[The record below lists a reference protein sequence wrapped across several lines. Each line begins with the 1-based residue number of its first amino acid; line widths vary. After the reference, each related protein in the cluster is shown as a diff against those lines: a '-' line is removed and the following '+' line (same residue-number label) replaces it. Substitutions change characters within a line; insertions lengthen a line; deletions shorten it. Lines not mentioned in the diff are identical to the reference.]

1 MSILTMALLPT
12 STLQVTAE
20 DETTGAKADIR
31 ITNSG
36 RLSSEEVDAM
46 IADAERMRAADEAR
60 VEAVEARGELESYLY
75 RAIELVEATG
85 NKKVR
90 MCCCG
95 SVVNVVTCGL
105 TDCCLQQLDAECKE
119 VRAWLDMNPNAT
131 KTQYAEKTFRIQ
143 ASTPSYA

>member
-1 MSILTMALLPT
+1 MLILTMALLPT
-12 STLQVTAE
+12 YTLQVTAE

-85 NKKVR
+85 NKKV
-90 MCCCG
+90 CVLCG
-95 SVVNVVTCGL
+95 SVVMCDVWPHRLLPATAGCGV
-105 TDCCLQQLDAECKE
+105 QGG
-119 VRAWLDMNPNAT
+119 
-131 KTQYAEKTFRIQ
+131 
-143 ASTPSYA
+143 

>member
-1 MSILTMALLPT
+1 M
-12 STLQVTAE
+12 TAE

-46 IADAERMRAADEAR
+46 IADAERMRAADDAR

-90 MCCCG
+90 G
-95 SVVNVVTCGL
+95 VVAAL
-105 TDCCLQQLDAECKE
+105 
-119 VRAWLDMNPNAT
+119 
-131 KTQYAEKTFRIQ
+131 
-143 ASTPSYA
+143 